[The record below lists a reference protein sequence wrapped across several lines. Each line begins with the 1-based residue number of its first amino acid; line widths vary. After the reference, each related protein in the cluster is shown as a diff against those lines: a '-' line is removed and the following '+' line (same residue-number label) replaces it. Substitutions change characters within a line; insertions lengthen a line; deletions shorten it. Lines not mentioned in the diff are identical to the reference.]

1 MKSIHLNICLSLLGL
16 STVFATVAQGA
27 EPIRVAVLDFE
38 NRANS
43 FPSYLPSELLSSDSL
58 AEKGAFLVNK
68 QLAGQAGFRLIDRR
82 EFFAQLD
89 KMKTETSV
97 DPSFLRAAQQLNADV
112 VLRGSLLTIST
123 SRYNVDQG
131 GHRSTL
137 DDVTVRVGLE
147 ALDTK
152 DGTVLAAADGAAS
165 RRFRQ
170 TDNVQTIMG
179 EDDLL
184 QLMAGALDE
193 AIPGMRDAL
202 EKKMKEEAKPTI
214 KLTVTT
220 SADPAMVE
228 IDGMLIGTTPLTDF
242 AVYQGD
248 HTITIGKPGYRDL
261 SKRILLEKD
270 TKIEVPMLRTE
281 LTADEIKDILD
292 NARVNIYSGLEP
304 GFIIQTIGD

>member
-1 MKSIHLNICLSLLGL
+1 MKKAMFAVIAFVTGA
-16 STVFATVAQGA
+16 TAPVFAADPV
-27 EPIRVAVLDFE
+27 RVAVLDFE

-68 QLAGQAGFRLIDRR
+68 QLAGKPGYSLIDRR
-82 EFFAQLD
+82 DFFAQLE
-89 KMKTETSV
+89 KLKTETSA

-123 SRYNVDQG
+123 SRSVVDQG

-193 AIPGMRDAL
+193 TIPKMRTAL
-202 EKKMKEEAKPTI
+202 EQKIKDSIKPTVM
-214 KLTVTT
+214 LSVTT
-220 SADPAMVE
+220 SADPALVE
-228 IDGMLIGTTPLTDF
+228 IDGMLVGTTPLTDF

-281 LTADEIKDILD
+281 LTADEIKDVLD
-292 NARVNIYSGLEP
+292 KARVNIYSGIEP
-304 GFIIQTIGD
+304 GFIIQTIGE